1 MPLSQERRTY
11 AGVSLFTLITFG
23 FHGLLPNHASELS
36 LSACAVCR
44 ITAVTENSSMGAN
57 CGMYNVAGVISEGGN
72 TSLTVA
78 GVYDISNMANGCVG
92 QAV

>member
-1 MPLSQERRTY
+1 MRQECCTD
-11 AGVSLFTLITFG
+11 AGVSLFESIAFG
-23 FHGLLPNHASELS
+23 FHTILSNHASGLK

-44 ITAVTENSSMGAN
+44 ITTVNENSSMGAN
-57 CGMYNVAGVISEGGN
+57 CGMYNVAGVISEGAN

>member
-1 MPLSQERRTY
+1 MRQQCCTD
-11 AGVSLFTLITFG
+11 AGVSLFEFIAFG
-23 FHGLLPNHASELS
+23 FHIMLSNHASGLK
-36 LSACAVCR
+36 LSACPVCR
-44 ITAVTENSSMGAN
+44 ITTVNENSSMGAN

-78 GVYDISNMANGCVG
+78 GVYDISNMANACVG